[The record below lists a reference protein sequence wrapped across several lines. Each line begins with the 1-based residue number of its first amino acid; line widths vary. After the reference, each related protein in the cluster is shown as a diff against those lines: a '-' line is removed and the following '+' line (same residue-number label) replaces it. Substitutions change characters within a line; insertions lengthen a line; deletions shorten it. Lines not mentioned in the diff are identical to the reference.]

1 MLKFKQSTCT
11 FSLSLT
17 ARPNLEQP
25 AVLAPWWSKQCRYDP
40 PPPPPPS
47 TSVKV
52 RHNLQAVFTQCK
64 VAAKSKDRR
73 KEALVPGRTDTHWPQ
88 ADGRG
93 SWFDRNLRRFS
104 QLGFSAV
111 LDGQSTTPGQSC
123 PSAMS
128 SIVRG
133 RLFFTEM
140 LECHSRTRQ
149 TDANSPSF
157 DDVVS
162 LY

>member
-1 MLKFKQSTCT
+1 MTTSDPPKLRHN
-11 FSLSLT
+11 T
-17 ARPNLEQP
+17 A
-25 AVLAPWWSKQCRYDP
+25 DTP
-40 PPPPPPS
+40 PPPLHL
-47 TSVKV
+47 KV
-52 RHNLQAVFTQCK
+52 RHNLQAVFTQWK
-64 VAAKSKDRR
+64 VAAKSKETK

-88 ADGRG
+88 ADGHG
-93 SWFDRNLRRFS
+93 SWFDRSLRRFS
-104 QLGFSAV
+104 QLGLSAV
-111 LDGQSTTPGQSC
+111 LDGQSATPGQSC

>member
-1 MLKFKQSTCT
+1 MTTSGPPKVRHK
-11 FSLSLT
+11 
-17 ARPNLEQP
+17 
-25 AVLAPWWSKQCRYDP
+25 YP
-40 PPPPPPS
+40 PPPP
-47 TSVKV
+47 TSKCGIISEQFLLNA
-52 RHNLQAVFTQCK
+52 RWLPNPK
-64 VAAKSKDRR
+64 
-73 KEALVPGRTDTHWPQ
+73 KETKKKALVPGRTDTHWPQ

-93 SWFDRNLRRFS
+93 SWFDRSLRRFS

-162 LY
+162 L